1 MGISPMIG
9 STEID
14 LALGSSSELAML
26 LAAMAYA
33 VALVVFTLDLVRSSR
48 TVRELEA
55 SLQAQ
60 EAKELSG
67 LGSAVRGPK
76 RSRAGVDVLER
87 SSGATADDDAAGDA
101 PADGANRVRHG
112 NAEVDGQLVDDSMAY
127 TPGAPRRG
135 LARVAISLMALA
147 AVIHLAAVIMRS
159 IAAGRVPWGNMYEF
173 LTTGALIVA
182 VVYLVALIFKDIRFM
197 GVFVASL
204 VVIMMCAATMGFP
217 TPVQPLQPALQ
228 SPWLIIHVSI
238 AVLASALFTLT
249 FAMAVLQLIQSHRQ
263 KALVEGKRDRLPWMR
278 LVPSATS
285 LENAAYRINALAF
298 VCWTV
303 TLILGAVWAE
313 AAWGRPWG
321 WDVKEVWTFII
332 WVIYAGYLHAR
343 ATRGWTG
350 NPSAWLSIVGYACVV
365 FNFTAVNIIFPGFH
379 SYAGV

>member
-1 MGISPMIG
+1 MIG

-14 LALGSSSELAML
+14 LALGTNSELAML

-48 TVRELEA
+48 TVQELEQ
-55 SLQAQ
+55 SLLAQ
-60 EAKELSG
+60 EDKELVG
-67 LGSAVRGPK
+67 VGGAVRVSKGA
-76 RSRAGVDVLER
+76 RSATARGGAAAQSGTAGTGGTGAGDDA
-87 SSGATADDDAAGDA
+87 SSGTA
-101 PADGANRVRHG
+101 PRVRHG
-112 NAEVDGQLVDDSMAY
+112 NAEVDGQLVDDSMDY
-127 TPGAPRRG
+127 TRGAPRRG

-182 VVYLVALIFKDIRFM
+182 VVFLVALIFKDIRFM
-197 GVFVASL
+197 GVFVSAL
-204 VVIMMCAATMGFP
+204 VVVMMCAATMGFP

-238 AVLASALFTLT
+238 AVLSSALFTLT
-249 FAMAVLQLIQSHRQ
+249 FAMAVLQLIQSYRQ
-263 KALVEGKRDRLPWMR
+263 KALIQGKPDRLPLMR

-285 LENAAYRINALAF
+285 LENVAYRINALAF
-298 VCWTV
+298 VGWSI

-313 AAWGRPWG
+313 AAWGRYWG

-350 NPSAWLSIVGYACVV
+350 NRSAWLSIVGYACVV
-365 FNFTAVNIIFPGFH
+365 FNFTAVNIIFPGLH
-379 SYAGV
+379 SYAGT